1 MYVRGGEP
9 KAVVAV
15 YGHRTAAAAAR
26 RLGSV
31 RGGGKESA
39 SKEERSA
46 TANQFRQCIDCK
58 QRLKQQKHLPPPP
71 LLIRQLQKERG
82 TDSGLSRQR
91 LPLLLCVPH
100 RLACSR
106 CRLSGGIIC

>member
-31 RGGGKESA
+31 RGGGNEGH
-39 SKEERSA
+39 E
-46 TANQFRQCIDCK
+46 
-58 QRLKQQKHLPPPP
+58 
-71 LLIRQLQKERG
+71 
-82 TDSGLSRQR
+82 
-91 LPLLLCVPH
+91 
-100 RLACSR
+100 
-106 CRLSGGIIC
+106 